1 MIPYTTPLFQIHI
14 EGDGSNKLADCDH
27 IWANFRQGDLL
38 LQKKEGVTFNA
49 DTGYA
54 YVRLTQEESGQ
65 FREGV
70 MYIQLHAMQKDGN
83 VWKSHVYPEQVERTL
98 TEEVIT

>member
-49 DTGYA
+49 DTGYDRHGSA
-54 YVRLTQEESGQ
+54 ANVAVT
-65 FREGV
+65 
-70 MYIQLHAMQKDGN
+70 GN
-83 VWKSHVYPEQVERTL
+83 IYCVVAN
-98 TEEVIT
+98 